1 MQAAAIG
8 VDRTDPAYL
17 RGVSLTLFTAV
28 AWSAT
33 GLIFRYIEDASSW
46 QIVFFRASMLTA
58 ALAIVFMVRHRMG
71 LLRAILGVGLSGL
84 IAGGFLGIGSVFYLH
99 AINNTTIA
107 NVAFVVSSAPF
118 MAAAF
123 GRIILHEPVARR
135 TWLCIVIALG
145 GVAVMVAEGFALGGW
160 VGILL
165 ALGSAAT
172 SAGYTI
178 ALRWGRTR
186 DQAPVV
192 LLAGLITMAVSAPFV
207 GTFSITGRDLALCA
221 LQGIVIS
228 ASCNVIFTICA
239 RYVPAAEL
247 QLLSL
252 AESVLSPLWV
262 WLLLSEVPTQWT
274 LVGGVI
280 VLGAVL
286 IQAMAAWPR
295 TRPRAA

>member
-1 MQAAAIG
+1 VQAAAVG
-8 VDRTDPAYL
+8 VDRSDPAYL
-17 RGVSLTLFTAV
+17 KGVALTLFTAV

-33 GLIFRYIEDASSW
+33 GLIFRYIEEASSW
-46 QIVFFRASMLTA
+46 QIVFFRSVMLTSV
-58 ALAIVFMVRHRMG
+58 LAVVFLAQHRFG

-84 IAGGFLGIGSVFYLH
+84 IAAGCLGIGSVFYLH
-99 AINNTTIA
+99 AITKTTIA

-118 MAAAF
+118 MAAALA
-123 GRIILHEPVARR
+123 RIILHEPVARR
-135 TWLCIVIALG
+135 TWLCIGIALM
-145 GVAVMVAEGFALGGW
+145 GVAVMVAEGFVLGGW

-186 DQAPVV
+186 DNAPVV
-192 LLAGLITMAVSAPFV
+192 LLAGLITMTVSAPFV
-207 GTFSITGRDLALCA
+207 GSFTISSHDLALCA

-228 ASCNVIFTICA
+228 ASCNVIYTVCA
-239 RYVPAAEL
+239 RHVPAAEL

-262 WLLLSEVPTQWT
+262 WLLLAEVPTQWT

>member
-1 MQAAAIG
+1 MQAAAVG
-8 VDRTDPAYL
+8 VDRGDPTYV
-17 RGVSLTLFTAV
+17 RGVALTLFTAV
-28 AWSAT
+28 AWSFT
-33 GLIFRYIEDASSW
+33 GLIFRYIEDATSW
-46 QIVFFRASMLTA
+46 QVVFFRASVFTA

-84 IAGGFLGIGSVFYLH
+84 IAAACLGFGSVFYLH

-118 MAAAF
+118 MAAAM

-135 TWLCIVIALG
+135 TWFCICLALG

-160 VGILL
+160 AGILL
-165 ALGSAAT
+165 ALASAAT
-172 SAGYTI
+172 SAGFTI

-186 DQAPVV
+186 DQAPVI

-207 GTFSITGRDLALCA
+207 GDFTITSGDLALCA

-228 ASCNVIFTICA
+228 ASCNVIFTYCA
-239 RYVPAAEL
+239 RWVPAAEL
-247 QLLSL
+247 QLLSM

-262 WLLLSEVPTQWT
+262 WLLLSEVPTFWT

-280 VLGAVL
+280 VLGAVT
-286 IQAMAAWPR
+286 IQALAAWPR
-295 TRPRAA
+295 ARAAQG